1 MDEIVQ
7 YLTGIPAWYLATIDA
22 ADPTQPRVRPFS
34 FAAQA
39 DGKLWFSTSRDKDVW
54 RELEAN
60 AKFELSGWKPGECWI
75 VVEGEAELADDE
87 VCPDEVRQAGF
98 EHMIGIGEHHDSPND
113 GRLAFFSVKNGTCRI
128 CDIDG
133 SERKF
138 SSRPHA
144 NPMFCSI
151 SARSPASHESATSR
165 EPIASANCSRR
176 RLVRSASKR
185 FTAASFFFQF
195 GAVHLCKVQIKLG
208 KWYYVFSWIQ

>member
-75 VVEGEAELADDE
+75 VVEGEAELADNE
-87 VCPDEVRQAGF
+87 ACPDEVRQAGF
-98 EHMIGIGEHHDSPND
+98 EHMVGIGEHHDSPND

-138 SSRPHA
+138 
-144 NPMFCSI
+144 
-151 SARSPASHESATSR
+151 
-165 EPIASANCSRR
+165 
-176 RLVRSASKR
+176 
-185 FTAASFFFQF
+185 QF
-195 GAVHLCKVQIKLG
+195 
-208 KWYYVFSWIQ
+208 

>member
-39 DGKLWFSTSRDKDVW
+39 NGKLWFSTSRDKDVW

-98 EHMIGIGEHHDSPND
+98 EHMVGIGEHHDSPND
-113 GRLAFFSVKNGTCRI
+113 GRLA
-128 CDIDG
+128 
-133 SERKF
+133 
-138 SSRPHA
+138 
-144 NPMFCSI
+144 
-151 SARSPASHESATSR
+151 RSPATHESATSR
-165 EPIASANCSRR
+165 EPIASVNCSQR
-176 RLVRSASKR
+176 RLVRSASNH
-185 FTAASFFFQF
+185 FTAASFFFRF
-195 GAVHLCKVQIKLG
+195 GVVHLCKAQIKLRE
-208 KWYYVFSWIQ
+208 WYHMSSWIQ

>member
-22 ADPTQPRVRPFS
+22 ADPTKPRVRPFS

-98 EHMIGIGEHHDSPND
+98 EHMVGIGEHHDSPND
-113 GRLAFFSVKNGTCRI
+113 GRLAFFSVKNGTCR
-128 CDIDG
+128 
-133 SERKF
+133 
-138 SSRPHA
+138 P
-144 NPMFCSI
+144 
-151 SARSPASHESATSR
+151 PASHEPATSR
-165 EPIASANCSRR
+165 EPTASANCSRR

-208 KWYYVFSWIQ
+208 KWYHVFSWIQ